1 MVSTGTD
8 TASAQVAAAGAG
20 PSRGLLWPAAVW
32 LLTRLVLVSAA
43 LRLGSFSSK
52 DGPDVSVSKVYRG
65 WYDVLS
71 SGTFP
76 HDDVSWQYPPG
87 AALPILAPRLVP
99 FLDYS
104 HAFIVLC
111 ALCDAA
117 VLVALLYA
125 ARYADGRRSVAGAW
139 MWVAALPL
147 LSTVPWSRFDVMVTA
162 VAVGALLV
170 AGSRRA
176 WADRVFGVLVGIG
189 AVVKVWPV
197 LLLVGTTRGRRTRQS
212 WVAAALS
219 AVAVTV
225 VFLLTMP
232 GALSFLTYQGDR
244 GIEVES
250 LGALPFH
257 LARHFG
263 WSGKWAPH
271 DGSMEFIGPYV
282 QVVARASAALTVVAF
297 GWLLLWRVRS
307 RASLMGTGAGSGSGA
322 GTRAGAG
329 AGAGRTADWVLPDA
343 ALTAVLLFVVTSRV
357 ISPQYMVWLVGLAA
371 VCLLHRAT
379 TQRPVAWLVLAACVL
394 TTAVF
399 PYLFRDL
406 LGGSVVA
413 ALLLAARDLILL
425 AAAVLSAVRL
435 WRGTVPGATA

>member
-1 MVSTGTD
+1 MVSTGT
-8 TASAQVAAAGAG
+8 VPG
-20 PSRGLLWPAAVW
+20 RRLLWPAGVW

-43 LRLGSFSSK
+43 LRLGPFSSE

-65 WYDVLS
+65 WYDVLA

-111 ALCDAA
+111 AVCDAV
-117 VLVALLYA
+117 VLAALAHA
-125 ARYADGRRSVAGAW
+125 ARHADGRRSVAGPW
-139 MWVAALPL
+139 MWVVGLPL

-162 VAVGALLV
+162 VAVGALLA
-170 AGSRRA
+170 AGSRRV
-176 WADRVFGVLVGIG
+176 WADRVFGVLVGLG

-197 LLLVGTTRGRRTRQS
+197 LLLAGTARGRRTRLS
-212 WVAAALS
+212 WAAAALS
-219 AVAVTV
+219 AVLVTV
-225 VFLLTMP
+225 GFLLAMP
-232 GALSFLTYQGDR
+232 GALSFLAYQGDR

-263 WSGKWAPH
+263 WSGHWAPH

-282 QVVARASAALTVVAF
+282 GLVARVSAALTVVAF

-307 RASLMGTGAGSGSGA
+307 
-322 GTRAGAG
+322 
-329 AGAGRTADWVLPDA
+329 GAGRTEAWALPDA

-379 TQRPVAWLVLAACVL
+379 TQRPVAWLVLGACVL

-406 LGGSVVA
+406 LGGSVPA

-425 AAAVLSAVRL
+425 VAAVMSGVRL
-435 WRGTVPGATA
+435 WRGTVPGATGGAPGTAGLSGP

>member
-1 MVSTGTD
+1 MVGTGTD
-8 TASAQVAAAGAG
+8 AASARVAEAGAR
-20 PSRGLLWPAAVW
+20 PSRRRLLWPVGVW

-43 LRLGSFSSK
+43 LRLGPFASK

-71 SGTFP
+71 SGSFP

-111 ALCDAA
+111 AVCDAA
-117 VLVALLYA
+117 VLAALVYA
-125 ARYADGRRSVAGAW
+125 ARYPDGRRSVAGPW
-139 MWVAALPL
+139 MWVVGLPL

-162 VAVGALLV
+162 VAVGALLA
-170 AGSRRA
+170 AGSRRV

-197 LLLVGTTRGRRTRQS
+197 LLLVGTARGRRTRLS
-212 WVAAALS
+212 WVAAVVS
-219 AVAVTV
+219 AVLVTV
-225 VFLLTMP
+225 VFLLAMP

-263 WSGKWAPH
+263 WSGHWAPH

-282 QVVARASAALTVVAF
+282 RVVARVSAALTVVAF

-307 RASLMGTGAGSGSGA
+307 RA
-322 GTRAGAG
+322 
-329 AGAGRTADWVLPDA
+329 GRTEAWVLPDA

-379 TQRPVAWLVLAACVL
+379 TQRPVAWLVLGACVL

-406 LGGSVVA
+406 LDGSVPA
-413 ALLLAARDLILL
+413 ALLLAARDLMLL
-425 AAAVLSAVRL
+425 GAAVLSAVRL
-435 WRGTVPGATA
+435 WRGTVPPRQTVSGP